1 MTSLTCFMSFI
12 TTVRKRQNVR
22 DRMRLVLSPF
32 LSLSWEMTRKKFT
45 DLPPQ
50 PCSFRDLACQKGER
64 GSKSLAE
71 VTNLFILVLLFSSL
85 TKLVLGQA
93 SLLSAKVIVGE
104 GFLFF

>member
-1 MTSLTCFMSFI
+1 MSGI
-12 TTVRKRQNVR
+12 GC
-22 DRMRLVLSPF
+22 VLFYLPFF
-32 LSLSWEMTRKKFT
+32 LSLLGNDQKKIHRLT